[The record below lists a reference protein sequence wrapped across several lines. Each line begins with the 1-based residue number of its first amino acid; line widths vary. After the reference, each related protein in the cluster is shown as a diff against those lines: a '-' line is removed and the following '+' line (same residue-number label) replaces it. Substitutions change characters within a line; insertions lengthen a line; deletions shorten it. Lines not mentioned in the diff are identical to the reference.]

1 MNRSLLCF
9 FATLLLAGQAQAYV
23 ILESKYRVE
32 VKPGVFEDQLV
43 LKCDSGKKITV
54 PWEARLSEACGEVD
68 IPRAGTAAAAPRDDA
83 EAQQQDSRERQKE
96 IMMSRMREQFG
107 DVDERHVTVESGLG
121 GAEPHFSPQ
130 MREILKRY
138 ELCRKNTKGSPT
150 CATERNQAMAAL
162 SASGPGNATAAA
174 QSTGAEPQPAVKA
187 KSAAKQKHKQ
197 PATKAAAKPAAPP
210 AEPASAEAAPVNP
223 EAEPT
228 QAAMPA
234 PPAAH
239 GEPEAIPAAAA
250 AAPAAAIPAPDRA
263 AREEKIA
270 QDYASC
276 MRAKPKFECESARAA
291 ALKALDAPAKAKAK
305 SKSAAKAVP
314 APAVAAN

>member
-1 MNRSLLCF
+1 MNRYLLC

-43 LKCDSGKKITV
+43 LKCDNGKKITV

-68 IPRAGTAAAAPRDDA
+68 IPRAGAGTAAAAARDNAD
-83 EAQQQDSRERQKE
+83 EQQQDSREKQTE
-96 IMMSRMREQFG
+96 IMMSRVREQFG
-107 DVDERHVTVESGLG
+107 DIDERHVTVESGLG

-162 SASGPGNATAAA
+162 SAPAAGNGAAA
-174 QSTGAEPQPAVKA
+174 VQSTGAEPQPAAPVKG
-187 KSAAKQKHKQ
+187 KPAAKHKQ
-197 PATKAAAKPAAPP
+197 AAAKPVAKPSAPSAEPAKVEAAAPVESEAEPMQAAMPAAPP
-210 AEPASAEAAPVNP
+210 APGEP
-223 EAEPT
+223 
-228 QAAMPA
+228 AAMPV
-234 PPAAH
+234 
-239 GEPEAIPAAAA
+239 AAAA
-250 AAPAAAIPAPDRA
+250 TPAPDRA

-270 QDYASC
+270 RDYASC
-276 MRAKPKFECESARAA
+276 MRAKPKFECETARAA
-291 ALKALDAPAKAKAK
+291 AIKALDAPAKAKAK
-305 SKSAAKAVP
+305 SKSAAKTVP